1 MSSFYNTGLSGIKK
15 LTRAQYDAL
24 TIKDANT
31 KYIVTDSGSVC
42 EYLGDTPIGG
52 GGSGGVITGVPVV
65 QMSGVVVPISSTIY
79 GTAEEVE

>member
-1 MSSFYNTGLSGIKK
+1 MLMYYTGLTGLLK
-15 LTRAQYDAL
+15 LTKSQYDAMG
-24 TIKDANT
+24 THEANT
-31 KYIVTDSGSVC
+31 KYIVVDGSTVT

-65 QMSGVVVPISSTIY
+65 QMSGAVLPISGTIY